1 MIKNTYET
9 PTAELIIVRTEK
21 NFLLSGVTTNRA
33 DNGYEDNELGEI

>member
-21 NFLLSGVTTNRA
+21 NFLQSGSRNSA
-33 DNGYEDNELGEI
+33 SNGYDDDNDLGEI